1 MMTSLQCADMRMNVW
16 SGHSCLRLGLCRGMT
31 GGENG
36 GPLTFRFDKHSLDLP
51 VPPVFTVI
59 SRLAIICTSFV
70 PNLPSFVPDAY
81 RQLYGQLLACSGSP
95 WND

>member
-1 MMTSLQCADMRMNVW
+1 MMTSLRCADIRMNVW

-36 GPLTFRFDKHSLDLP
+36 GPLTFRCAGIYCNIE
-51 VPPVFTVI
+51 I
-59 SRLAIICTSFV
+59 SSHMYQFCTELAF
-70 PNLPSFVPDAY
+70 FVPDAY
-81 RQLYGQLLACSGSP
+81 RQLYGQLLACSGSS